1 MLVSVQVG
9 EASAFANG
17 RTYALPVTPPGAL
30 PAIPPGG
37 FGSEAE
43 LAAMP
48 GVQVLPHADFA
59 AGPSL
64 SMYAFSRETITRNLY
79 RIPLR

>member
-9 EASAFANG
+9 EASGFASG
-17 RTYALPVTPPGAL
+17 RTYALPLGRPGAL
-30 PAIPPGG
+30 PALPPGG
-37 FGSEAE
+37 FRSVAE
-43 LAAMP
+43 LAAVP
-48 GVQVLPHADFA
+48 GVQVLPYADFA
-59 AGPSL
+59 AGPTS